1 MADFYYAFWFIFII
15 ILLLFLTGK
24 YVIIFFET
32 NKIKGFDIDW
42 EEDFLMAEALLKTDG
57 QIIGNELEWGD

>member
-24 YVIIFFET
+24 YVIIFFKT
-32 NKIKGFDIDW
+32 NKMASQHV
-42 EEDFLMAEALLKTDG
+42 FLFLSKNS
-57 QIIGNELEWGD
+57 I

>member
-24 YVIIFFET
+24 YVIIFFKT
-32 NKIKGFDIDW
+32 NKIKS
-42 EEDFLMAEALLKTDG
+42 LLTILFKKENK
-57 QIIGNELEWGD
+57 IIIISTKHNGINNLY